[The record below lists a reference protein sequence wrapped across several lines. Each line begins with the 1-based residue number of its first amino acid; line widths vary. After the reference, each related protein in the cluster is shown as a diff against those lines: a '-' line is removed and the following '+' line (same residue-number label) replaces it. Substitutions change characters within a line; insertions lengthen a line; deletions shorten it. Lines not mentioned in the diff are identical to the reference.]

1 MTTHRDLFGLLTT
14 YDVQQVPD
22 QIIELCCA
30 DMESFK
36 ASYMRKWEAELA
48 HLRED
53 MPGVIL
59 VTYRPKPHPVK
70 KGYFAEG
77 IYFQSREEI
86 EAERKASEPAMLA
99 RAEQL
104 KAEAMAPARR
114 RSKTPRKQAE
124 THGTDESR
132 DPLRT
137 FYDGIEGLDEQLRFL
152 REHGLEPEDIG
163 RRNWA
168 GANSEDS
175 EVQRHQAVFG
185 RNPQEY
191 GRAIGIWGVTPALST
206 KQFRQGYEAIAL
218 ANHFGCVLNTFL
230 TITWPRVGVTE
241 PTEVAEANGRY
252 LELLRKACRKHGK
265 PYLLIWVLENGK
277 THGLHS
283 HILMSMPKA
292 DKPWLRKQV
301 ELAVQTITGRDV
313 HWRLGTRAVRL
324 FHRRDRDVTAQWRL
338 FRYMMK
344 GIGAPKE
351 RRLID
356 PAASRVPAPIQ
367 IAARLKLRSQGTVE
381 TKRFGVS
388 RVLDAKSVAAIRA
401 EYGIPPSYLEQGE
414 TDPNVLFSTD
424 YLDVWDEATRQ
435 AREAA
440 EREEFERMKTELLN
454 TLAI

>member
-1 MTTHRDLFGLLTT
+1 MD
-14 YDVQQVPD
+14 
-22 QIIELCCA
+22 
-30 DMESFK
+30 SFK

-59 VTYRPKPHPVK
+59 MTYRPKPQPVK
-70 KGYFAEG
+70 KGFYAAG

-86 EAERKASEPAMLA
+86 EAERKAGEPAMLA

-104 KAEAMAPARR
+104 KAKAAARR
-114 RSKTPRKQAE
+114 RSNKLQKQAE
-124 THGTDESR
+124 TLGTDEGR
-132 DPLRT
+132 DPRQA
-137 FYDGIEGLDEQLRFL
+137 FFDGIQDLGERLRFM
-152 REHGLEPEDIG
+152 RESGLELEDIG
-163 RRNWA
+163 QLNWVS
-168 GANSEDS
+168 GISEDP
-175 EVQRHQAVFG
+175 EVLRHQAVFG
-185 RNPQEY
+185 CEPPEQD
-191 GRAIGIWGVTPALST
+191 RAVETRGATQALST
-206 KQFRQGYEAIAL
+206 KQFRQGYGAIEL
-218 ANHFGCVLNTFL
+218 SNYHGRVLNTFL
-230 TITWPRVGVTE
+230 TITWSRVGVTE
-241 PTEVAEANGRY
+241 PKKVAKANKRY

-265 PYLLIWVLENGK
+265 PNLLIWVIENGK
-277 THGLHS
+277 MHGLHS

-313 HWRLGTRAVRL
+313 HWRLGMRAVRL
-324 FHRRDRDVTAQWRL
+324 LHRHDRDVTAQWRL

-344 GIGAPKE
+344 GIVAPKE

-356 PAASRVPAPIQ
+356 PAASRVPVPIQ
-367 IAARLKLRSQGTVE
+367 TATRLKLRSQGVVK

-388 RVLDAKSVAAIRA
+388 RVLDAKNAAALRA
-401 EYGIPPSYLEQGE
+401 ACGIPPSYLEQGE

-424 YLDVWDEATRQ
+424 YLDMWVELTRQ
-435 AREAA
+435 ARETA